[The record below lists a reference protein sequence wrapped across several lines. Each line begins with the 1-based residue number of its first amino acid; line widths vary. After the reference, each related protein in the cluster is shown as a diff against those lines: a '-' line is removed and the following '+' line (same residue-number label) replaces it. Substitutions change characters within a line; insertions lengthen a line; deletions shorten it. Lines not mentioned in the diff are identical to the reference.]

1 VQTID
6 YNQVAKYEAATELL
20 MDCMA
25 MCMRLEET
33 NKEYADKL
41 EDKHLELRRIQQTLR
56 AEDTNMVKKVID
68 TYGPIARE
76 YYGSKEEF
84 KINEDFFDIKVSYE
98 D

>member
-25 MCMRLEET
+25 MCRNLAKT
-33 NKEYADKL
+33 NKEFADKL
-41 EDKHLELRRIQQTLR
+41 EDKRYELRKTQQTLR
-56 AEDTNMVKKVID
+56 AEDANMVKNVID